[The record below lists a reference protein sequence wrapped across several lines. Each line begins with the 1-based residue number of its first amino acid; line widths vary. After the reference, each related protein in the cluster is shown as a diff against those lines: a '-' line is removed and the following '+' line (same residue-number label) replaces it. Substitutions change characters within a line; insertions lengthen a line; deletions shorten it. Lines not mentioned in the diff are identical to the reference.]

1 MEGLGSA
8 RARMMGHVPTR
19 YPCGAVKMDVV
30 QGMKE
35 ISSCWGCTGN
45 GRMSL
50 IEELLFRPSSPRIDP
65 SKITIPICISH
76 PHRKKNTRSISPH
89 YIYFTTMWM
98 GDGGCGTRRFE
109 ISITTH
115 IQKRTTISK
124 KNLLWCDKPLHALA
138 PRHRRLTRYLRRT
151 RPTSAPHPTLG
162 ALSDKRAK
170 APPCLINSFERDPAV
185 PSTTVP
191 YRI

>member
-1 MEGLGSA
+1 MYWKWKDNSDLRNCFSGQVRPGS
-8 RARMMGHVPTR
+8 
-19 YPCGAVKMDVV
+19 
-30 QGMKE
+30 
-35 ISSCWGCTGN
+35 I
-45 GRMSL
+45 L
-50 IEELLFRPSSPRIDP
+50 PR
-65 SKITIPICISH
+65 SRSRSASH
-76 PHRKKNTRSISPH
+76 ILTEKKNSRSISPH
-89 YIYFTTMWM
+89 YVYFTTMWM

-115 IQKRTTISK
+115 IQKITTISK

-185 PSTTVP
+185 PSTTVR